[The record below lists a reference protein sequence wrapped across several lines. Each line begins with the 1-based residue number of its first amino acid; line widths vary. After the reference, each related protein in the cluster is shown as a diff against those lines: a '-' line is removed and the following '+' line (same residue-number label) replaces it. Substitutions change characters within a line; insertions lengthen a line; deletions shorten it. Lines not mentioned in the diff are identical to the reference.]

1 MKIQTIISAL
11 FIQLFLLTQIGFSQ
25 DNYTV
30 KGKIE
35 GWPTETVYLVR
46 QGNYPGVDS
55 VSTTDG
61 SFQFSGSIP
70 GATAAYLIT
79 KKKSG
84 VAKLLYVEPGNI
96 SINGNFED
104 FKNVQVKGSQT
115 YNDFLELR
123 AGHEKYDQEMSKY
136 VQLQFTTEDSTV
148 LKQYY
153 KSLDSLSLL
162 DIEFSKEFIKK
173 HPNSIISVSEIQ
185 TLSNSLLNTE
195 LTALFNSLSLY
206 IKESPEGV
214 LLSENLPL
222 MGRDKQEEEEIE
234 GQ

>member
-1 MKIQTIISAL
+1 MKIQTILSAL
-11 FIQLFLLTQIGFSQ
+11 FIQLFILTQLGFSQ
-25 DNYTV
+25 DNFTV

-79 KKKSG
+79 QKKSG

-96 SINGNFED
+96 TVNGNLED
-104 FKNVQVKGSQT
+104 FKNVEVKGSTT
-115 YNDFLELR
+115 YNDFIELR
-123 AGHEKYDQEMSKY
+123 EGHEKYDQEMSKY

-162 DIEFSKEFIKK
+162 DIEYSKEFIKK
-173 HPNSIISVSEIQ
+173 HPNSIVSLSEIQ
-185 TLSNSLLNTE
+185 TLNNSLLNSE
-195 LTALFNSLSLY
+195 LVALFNSLSLY

-222 MGRDKQEEEEIE
+222 MGKDKQEEEIE